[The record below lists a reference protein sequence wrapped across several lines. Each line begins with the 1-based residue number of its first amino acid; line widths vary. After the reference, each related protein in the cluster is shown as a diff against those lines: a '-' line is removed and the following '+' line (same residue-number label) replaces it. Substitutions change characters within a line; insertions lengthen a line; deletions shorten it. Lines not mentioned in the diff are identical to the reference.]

1 MNTQIKMNCDFTV
14 LDLFKK
20 FNYESQSFK
29 WITNNIP
36 HTLVY
41 ALYKT
46 KYEEIKAFSASPY
59 SSNYIRLSTELY
71 NYDVELTHF
80 VDEELG
86 MIDYESVYDIPP
98 HVLCRRVVITR
109 KEHLPNDVPTR
120 IVWDDC
126 WYLSDD
132 DDFPTDDVEPE
143 DMVSTKVLYLLAD
156 IFDDLTDVFETL
168 GLNQY
173 DACRQ
178 YQTLNENKVEM
189 IKTAYFLDAV
199 INEIDM
205 NNVIKINY
213 EAHYDLKYKI
223 NLGHEDEVTKRI
235 EAKGREIQNE
245 VSNFS
250 SDDIE
255 GPIF

>member
-1 MNTQIKMNCDFTV
+1 MNRKIKMNTDFTV

-29 WITNNIP
+29 WLTNNIP
-36 HTLVY
+36 HSLIYT
-41 ALYKT
+41 LYKT
-46 KYEEIKAFSASPY
+46 KYEEIKAFDASAY
-59 SSNYIRLSTELY
+59 SSNYIRLSTDLY

-80 VDEELG
+80 IDEELG
-86 MIDYESVYDIPP
+86 MIDYESIYDIPP
-98 HVLCRRVVITR
+98 HVLARRVVITR
-109 KEHLPNDVPTR
+109 KEHLPNDVPTK

-143 DMVSTKVLYLLAD
+143 DTVSSKVLFLLAD
-156 IFDDLTDVFETL
+156 IFDDLTNVFDQF

-178 YQTLNENKVEM
+178 YQTLNENKIAM

-199 INEIDM
+199 VNEIAMD
-205 NNVIKINY
+205 NIIKLDY
-213 EAHYDLKYKI
+213 EVHYDLTYKI
-223 NLGHEDEVTKRI
+223 NLGHEDEVSKRI
-235 EAKGREIQNE
+235 EARQLE
-245 VSNFS
+245 VQKEHDSLYMI
-250 SDDIE
+250 DIE

>member
-1 MNTQIKMNCDFTV
+1 MNRVIKMNTDFTV

-36 HTLVY
+36 HALIY

-46 KYEEIKAFSASPY
+46 KYEDIRAFNASAY

-80 VDEELG
+80 IDEEPG
-86 MIDYESVYDIPP
+86 MIDYESIYDIPP

-109 KEHLPNDVPTR
+109 KEHLPNDVPTK

-132 DDFPTDDVEPE
+132 DDFPTDDIEPE
-143 DMVSTKVLYLLAD
+143 DMVSSKVLFLLAD
-156 IFDDLTDVFETL
+156 IFDDLTNVFEHF

-178 YQTLNENKVEM
+178 YPTLNENKVEM
-189 IKTAYFLDAV
+189 IKTAYFLNAV
-199 INEIDM
+199 VNEIVMD
-205 NNVIKINY
+205 NIIKLEY
-213 EAHYDLKYKI
+213 EVHYDLTYKI
-223 NLGHEDEVTKRI
+223 NLGHEDEVSKRI
-235 EAKGREIQNE
+235 EARQLE
-245 VSNFS
+245 VQKEHDSLS
-250 SDDIE
+250 MIDIE

>member
-1 MNTQIKMNCDFTV
+1 MNRKIKMNTDFTV

-29 WITNNIP
+29 WMTNNIP
-36 HTLVY
+36 HSLIY

-46 KYEEIKAFSASPY
+46 KYEEIKAFDASGY
-59 SSNYIRLSTELY
+59 SSNYIRLSTDLY

-80 VDEELG
+80 IDEELG
-86 MIDYESVYDIPP
+86 MVDYESIYDIPP

-109 KEHLPNDVPTR
+109 KEHLPNDVPTK
-120 IVWDDC
+120 IVWDEC

-143 DMVSTKVLYLLAD
+143 DMVSSKVLFLLAD
-156 IFDDLTDVFETL
+156 IFDDLTNVFEHF

-178 YQTLNENKVEM
+178 YPTLNENKIEM
-189 IKTAYFLDAV
+189 IKTAYFLNAV
-199 INEIDM
+199 VNEIAMD
-205 NNVIKINY
+205 NIIKLDY
-213 EAHYDLKYKI
+213 EVHYDLAYKI
-223 NLGHEDEVTKRI
+223 NLGHEDELSKRI
-235 EAKGREIQNE
+235 EARQLE
-245 VSNFS
+245 VQKEHESLS
-250 SDDIE
+250 MIDIE